1 MEEKKDSHLSEAVVQ
16 KRCSQKFHKI
26 HRKTPASTTLFI
38 FSQWGQSTVILN
50 YYSIVKKVKLLQYS
64 KIVILSKYY
73 KSYHVCKAN
82 RIYSQYIIHFS
93 QLLSLYFSKIL
104 KIIFFFLCSTCFIRI
119 FPAGNLFLLLM
130 TYLNRATE
138 TKVFD

>member
-1 MEEKKDSHLSEAVVQ
+1 M
-16 KRCSQKFHKI
+16 
-26 HRKTPASTTLFI
+26 
-38 FSQWGQSTVILN
+38 
-50 YYSIVKKVKLLQYS
+50 LQYS

-104 KIIFFFLCSTCFIRI
+104 KIIFFFLRSTCFIRI

-130 TYLNRATE
+130 TFWTEQQRQRCLISDLTCCNEFLQKFYEFYEISKEILEILGFVFLRANRNC
-138 TKVFD
+138 KVNEKKFSRSV